1 MLKQLPIK
9 KEYLLVA
16 GTIILL
22 LLCYQF
28 AFKKTIVAWQLNKQ
42 LKGRLAQSSDLAVQ
56 PAYLLRKSANLSKI
70 LDRYRADTVEFRS
83 NAINQI
89 AAIAQG
95 ENVKL
100 SEVPLTDPVYHTD
113 KFIIQKVDF
122 EGDFFALTKVFNR
135 LQAIKEIGVIRS
147 AAYRTVTV
155 RSVNNEFKKLI
166 LEVYIEIS
174 RD

>member
-28 AFKKTIVAWQLNKQ
+28 AFMKTLTAWQLNKQ
-42 LKGRLAQSSDLAVQ
+42 LKGRLVQSSNLAVQ

-70 LDRYRADTVEFRS
+70 LDLYRADTIGFRS

-122 EGDFFALTKVFNR
+122 EGDYFALTKVFSR
-135 LQAIKEIGVIRS
+135 LQAVDGIGIVRS
-147 AAYRTVTV
+147 ATYRTVTV
-155 RSVNNEFKKLI
+155 RSADSELKKLV
-166 LEVYIEIS
+166 LEVFIEIT
-174 RD
+174 RE